1 MPDFG
6 FSIKKSRGENLDAVS
21 LEKYYRLLEREPSFK
36 RCFQCGC
43 CSATCSARQFT
54 DFSIRHIHTAFRRG
68 DYASLE
74 QGLRKCMLCGK
85 CTLVCPRGVNLR
97 SLIINM
103 REILN
108 QTPVQNTNSPRL

>member
-6 FSIKKSRGENLDAVS
+6 FTIQKPRSENIDNITQAKFDELV
-21 LEKYYRLLEREPSFK
+21 RRVPSFK

-54 DFSIRHIHTAFRRG
+54 DFNIRRIHTLYRRG
-68 DYASLE
+68 NVSELSDELK
-74 QGLRKCMLCGK
+74 KCMLCGK

-97 SLIINM
+97 QLIMTM
-103 REILN
+103 RKTLEDGNL
-108 QTPVQNTNSPRL
+108 